1 MSSVKGS
8 KAKDSAVPAGP
19 KGFLGRHRVFFVI
32 FAGIVLYQVFIVGGG
47 QRWSVGEIP
56 YSLLASDF
64 SVGFIDKVLPG
75 ALFHLFF
82 KETNETNMV
91 IFSGVLLVLFW
102 AALSF
107 VLEEFYL
114 SADRR
119 DRGIYA
125 ALIFLSVTGSTTIA
139 GYLLNLGWVESF
151 WIFTVPLFF
160 LCLRSARTVPL
171 TLLFC
176 VFALTA
182 HSSAIVCYV
191 PFFCILLLYRLTV
204 EQDKTAKKIILAT
217 FAVCVVV
224 SIGLFFY
231 FQTIAPKHLA
241 VTYEEYR
248 ATLEARGVTDF
259 QYPDLYVFGKSENW
273 GEYVTGDEPE
283 AYWEAVKA
291 LASARENGSLIEVI
305 RRQFIMIQTIQ
316 PVRIWGELA
325 ITAGVA
331 LPVTVSLF
339 VFYIKG
345 VADKSAQKLRRFVC
359 LCVPALFALVLL
371 VGGGLSFDK
380 VKWFSHAYVI
390 ALASFMYMLYREK
403 DAAAAYARGVISR
416 IPAPLAAVYGVIYAG
431 VVMPFFTLGAMK

>member
-107 VLEEFYL
+107 VLEKFYL
-114 SADRR
+114 SAEKR

-125 ALIFLSVTGSTTIA
+125 ALIFFSVTGSTTIA
-139 GYLLNLGWVESF
+139 GYLLNLGWIESF

-171 TLLFC
+171 TLLLC

-191 PFFCILLLYRLTV
+191 PYFCILLLYSFSV
-204 EQDKTAKKIILAT
+204 ETDKRATKIILAT
-217 FAVCVVV
+217 FGVCVVA

-231 FQTIAPKHLA
+231 FQSYAPKHLS

-259 QYPDLYVFGKSENW
+259 QYPDFYIYGKSDNW
-273 GEYVTGDEPE
+273 GDYITGELPEEYKIAIEEKNAAAESGNFI
-283 AYWEAVKA
+283 AVLWYQAKM
-291 LASARENGSLIEVI
+291 I
-305 RRQFIMIQTIQ
+305 RITR
-316 PVRIWGELA
+316 PVRLWIELA
-325 ITAGVA
+325 MSTAVA
-331 LPVTVSLF
+331 LPVIIFLFIYYLRCAADRSSASL
-339 VFYIKG
+339 G
-345 VADKSAQKLRRFVC
+345 RFIGF
-359 LCVPALFALVLL
+359 CVPALFLL
-371 VGGGLSFDK
+371 IMIVGCCMSFDLC
-380 VKWFSHAYVI
+380 KWLSHAYVI
-390 ALASFMYMLYREK
+390 SLAFFMYMLYREK